1 MERKLFR
8 KRDIII
14 LFALLTASAFFFF
27 VTSKD
32 TGESAEIWIDGE
44 LYRNFPL
51 NAPFELTLDNGVTVK
66 GDGESAWFEHSDCR
80 DKVCINTGRL
90 SLSGQ
95 WAACLPNGT
104 VLKIT
109 KGNGDVDTVS

>member
-14 LFALLTASAFFFF
+14 LVILLTVSAFLFFAAL
-27 VTSKD
+27 KD
-32 TGESAEIWIDGE
+32 KGGYAEVWIDGKLHSSFDLSE
-44 LYRNFPL
+44 
-51 NAPFELTLDNGVTVK
+51 PFELSLDNGVTLI
-66 GDGESAWFEHSDCR
+66 GDGNSARFENSDCK
-80 DKVCINTGRL
+80 DKVCINTGEL
-90 SLSGQ
+90 SFSGQ

>member
-8 KRDIII
+8 KRDIVLLLVI
-14 LFALLTASAFFFF
+14 LAVSAFFFF
-27 VTSKD
+27 ITSRD
-32 TGESAEIWIDGE
+32 SGEGAEIWLDGK
-44 LYRNFPL
+44 LYREFPL
-51 NAPFELTLDNGVTVK
+51 DTRFELTLDNGVTIV
-66 GDGESAWFEHSDCR
+66 GDGESAWFSHSDCR
-80 DKVCINTGRL
+80 DKVCVNTGRL